1 METQEQ
7 QILDASVP
15 VEPFDIEERV
25 KSIHERRRRLAY
37 SNRDN
42 IRYVLFILDT
52 SGSIGRSQFVRVKYL
67 LALMSEKL
75 CDHLQVAMI
84 TYGLDIKLEF
94 CFNCTWTGVEY
105 SMPSHVCPVPR
116 GIHSHHWRHQV
127 CLPMSA
133 LQTSIVWT
141 STCPTPNTD
150 IVYLTDGY
158 HNGPCRSNLA
168 NEVNCFHNQPNI
180 NTYNLVEA
188 HATF

>member
-1 METQEQ
+1 MYLRILFNTWIYVCTCSKGERSLEKEEQFAMMGTQEQ
-7 QILDASVP
+7 KILDASVP
-15 VEPFDIEERV
+15 VEPFDMEERV
-25 KSIHERRRRLAY
+25 KSIHERRRRQTY

-75 CDHLQVAMI
+75 CDHLRVSMI

-127 CLPMSA
+127 CLP
-133 LQTSIVWT
+133 
-141 STCPTPNTD
+141 D
-150 IVYLTDGY
+150 I
-158 HNGPCRSNLA
+158 A
-168 NEVNCFHNQPNI
+168 F
-180 NTYNLVEA
+180 
-188 HATF
+188 